1 VQIDWFTFGAQIVN
15 FLILIGL
22 LKRFLYGPILDAMD
36 EREARI
42 NARLRK
48 AKEKR
53 AEAEQEAD
61 RYRSMQDDLEA
72 HRTEKLAEAEAAAKE
87 RRQTLIEEARAE
99 VEYLEQEWR
108 EALKRDRASF
118 LEALSER
125 AVEETVAIARRAL
138 TDLADADLEAQSL
151 DLFVERL
158 HTLDDEPR
166 QALVDALHAAEGTAT
181 VRSAFG
187 LSGAQQDRI
196 RTALRDPIDQD
207 LDLTVETD
215 ATLGFGVELRVEDRK
230 VAWTLD
236 GYLSHLVDGVRERLD
251 AEITRAGATP
261 VSESNEAPTSS
272 PSSEPSLAE
281 NE

>member
-1 VQIDWFTFGAQIVN
+1 MQIDWFTFGAQIVN

-42 NARLRK
+42 NTRLRE

-61 RYRSMQDDLEA
+61 RYRSMQDELEA
-72 HRTEKLAEAEAAAKE
+72 HRTEKLADAETAAKE
-87 RRQTLIEEARAE
+87 RRQTLIEETREEIAD
-99 VEYLEQEWR
+99 LEQEWR
-108 EALKRDRASF
+108 EALERDRASF

-125 AVEETVAIARRAL
+125 AVDETVAIARRAL

-151 DLFVERL
+151 DRFLERL
-158 HTLDDEPR
+158 RSLDGEAQ
-166 QALVDALHAAEGTAT
+166 QALADALRAAKGAAT

-187 LSGAQQDRI
+187 LSDAQQDRI
-196 RTALRDPIDQD
+196 RAALRTHAEQD
-207 LDLTVETD
+207 LHLTADTD
-215 ATLGFGVELRVEDRK
+215 ATLGFGIELRVEDRK

-236 GYLSHLVDGVRERLD
+236 SYLSHLVDGVRERLD
-251 AEITRAGATP
+251 AELKAARRAPASGPETG
-261 VSESNEAPTSS
+261 
-272 PSSEPSLAE
+272 
-281 NE
+281 